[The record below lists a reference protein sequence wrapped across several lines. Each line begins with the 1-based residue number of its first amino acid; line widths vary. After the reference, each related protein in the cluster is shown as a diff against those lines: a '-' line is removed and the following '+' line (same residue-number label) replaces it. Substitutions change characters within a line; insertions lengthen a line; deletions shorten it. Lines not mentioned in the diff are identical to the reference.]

1 MARGIEMISM
11 AKRKGPLAPVVVR
24 FGSTVCSGQSFDFLS
39 QRVINF
45 IHGRGSQLKV
55 DKSVQE

>member
-24 FGSTVCSGQSFDFLS
+24 FVVA
-39 QRVINF
+39 RVLTF
-45 IHGRGSQLKV
+45 SHKV
-55 DKSVQE
+55 L